1 MTRAIFN
8 RYVNDPTTSET
19 ELRKRSGQTVTV
31 TEKVLADPYDNIW
44 MYFITFA
51 DGFTAEAFEDEL
63 TFEEEL

>member
-1 MTRAIFN
+1 MTTAIFK
-8 RYVNDPTTSET
+8 RYSDDPTTSET
-19 ELRKRSGQTVTV
+19 ELRKRSGQIVTV
-31 TEKVLADPYDNIW
+31 TEKVLADHDDNIW

>member
-1 MTRAIFN
+1 MTTAIFK
-8 RYVNDPTTSET
+8 RYSDDLTTSET
-19 ELRKRSGQTVTV
+19 ELRNRSGQIVTV
-31 TEKVLADPYDNIW
+31 TEKVLADPDDNIW